1 MHRDYESNAPIKF
14 YCFDASIEIS
24 NAGGLYGK
32 ARPENFPNENDYRN
46 PTIAEAMKVLGFVN
60 RFNRGISRVQV
71 ELKENENPQAVFEF
85 DKPGTFGVIVK
96 DALFEAESKE
106 ETRDKIIQLILTD
119 KNITAKKL
127 ANKIG
132 ITEKGVEYHLSKLK
146 TDKVLKRRKGRK
158 GGYWEIINNL

>member
-1 MHRDYESNAPIKF
+1 MNSV
-14 YCFDASIEIS
+14 S
-24 NAGGLYGK
+24 L
-32 ARPENFPNENDYRN
+32 NDK
-46 PTIAEAMKVLGFVN
+46 KVLKLCKDLESEQIE
-60 RFNRGISRVQV
+60 RTISQV